1 MIARR
6 LCLLWLCAASAFA
19 FAAHAADGSAPA
31 RGNLP
36 ADPLNSPSW
45 KYMRERFLGSDPV
58 LFDARVQVDLPPAAE
73 DQAQVPVM
81 VRAPDLQDVETVLV
95 FADLNPLPKIL
106 QYTPL
111 QASSDIGFRFKV
123 EQSTPVRA
131 AMRTRDGVWHVGGAW
146 LRAAGGGCTAPSLG
160 TGQGLWQNRLGEVSA
175 RLWPRDTRS
184 ERLRFRVIHP
194 MDTGLAS
201 GIPAFHLDR
210 IDMLDEHGA
219 LLASLQTFEPV
230 SENPVISVDLRS
242 AGKLQL
248 QARDIQGNRFS
259 AQVAP

>member
-1 MIARR
+1 VITRR
-6 LCLLWLCAASAFA
+6 LCASLYLAA
-19 FAAHAADGSAPA
+19 FAATANAADSTTPA

-58 LFDARVQVDLPPAAE
+58 LFDTRVQVDLPPAAE

-81 VRAPDLQDVETVLV
+81 VRAPDLRDVEQVLV

-111 QASSDIGFRFKV
+111 HAASDIGFRFKV

-146 LRAAGGGCTAPSLG
+146 LRASGGGCTAPSLG

-175 RLWPRDTRS
+175 RLWPHDAAS

-194 MDTGLAS
+194 MDTGLAN

-210 IDMLDEHGA
+210 IDMRDQHGQ
-219 LLASLQTFEPV
+219 LLATLQTFEPV
-230 SENPVISVDLRS
+230 SENPVISVDLLG
-242 AGKLQL
+242 AGDVQL
-248 QARDIQGNRFS
+248 DARDIQGNQFS
-259 AQVAP
+259 ALVKK

>member
-1 MIARR
+1 MRR
-6 LCLLWLCAASAFA
+6 LCVLLWLAATSLAV
-19 FAAHAADGSAPA
+19 HAADCSAPA

-58 LFDARVQVDLPPAAE
+58 QFDARVQVDLPPAAE

-81 VRAPDLQDVETVLV
+81 VRAPDLPDVETVLV

-111 QASSDIGFRFKV
+111 QAASDIGFRFKV
-123 EQSTPVRA
+123 EQATPVRA

-146 LRAAGGGCTAPSLG
+146 LRASGGGCTAPSLG
-160 TGQGLWQNRLGEVSA
+160 TGQGLWQNRLGEISA
-175 RLWPRDTRS
+175 RLWLRDGDA
-184 ERLRFRVIHP
+184 ERLRFRMIHP
-194 MDTGLAS
+194 MDTGLAN
-201 GIPAFHLDR
+201 GIPAFYLDR
-210 IDMLDEHGA
+210 IEMRDERGT

-242 AGKLQL
+242 VGNVQL
-248 QARDIQGNRFS
+248 QARDIQGNQSS
-259 AQVAP
+259 ALVKR

>member
-1 MIARR
+1 MIAG
-6 LCLLWLCAASAFA
+6 LLGAVLLLASFGTAL
-19 FAAHAADGSAPA
+19 AADAPVA

-36 ADPLNSPSW
+36 PDPLNSPSW
-45 KYMRERFLGSDPV
+45 RYMRERFLGDAPMVFDP
-58 LFDARVQVDLPPAAE
+58 RVQVDMPAAAE

-81 VRAPDLQDVETVLV
+81 VRAPELAEVEQVLV

-111 QASSDIGFRFKV
+111 RAHSDIGFRFKV

-131 AMRTRDGVWHVGGAW
+131 AMRTRDGVWHLGGAW
-146 LRAAGGGCTAPSLG
+146 LRASGGGCTAPSLG
-160 TGQGLWQNRLGEVSA
+160 TGQGLWQNRLGEIAA
-175 RLWPRDTRS
+175 RLWPHDGRS

-194 MDTGLAS
+194 MDTGLAN

-210 IDMLDEHGA
+210 IDMRDQRGV

-230 SENPVISVDLRS
+230 SENPVISVDLLGVGQVQIS
-242 AGKLQL
+242 
-248 QARDIQGNRFS
+248 ARDIQGNEFS
-259 AQVAP
+259 AVVTP

>member
-1 MIARR
+1 MILQR
-6 LCLLWLCAASAFA
+6 LCAALCLMVLSSMAASAA
-19 FAAHAADGSAPA
+19 ESSVPA

-45 KYMRERFLGSDPV
+45 KYMRERFLGDDPV
-58 LFDARVQVDLPPAAE
+58 LFDTRVQVEMPAAAE

-81 VRAPDLQDVETVLV
+81 VRAAGIDDVERILV

-111 QASSDIGFRFKV
+111 RASPDIGFRFKV

-131 AMRTRDGVWHVGGAW
+131 ALRTRDGVWHVGGAW
-146 LRAAGGGCTAPSLG
+146 LRASGGGCTAPSLG

-175 RLWPRDTRS
+175 RLWPRDAAS

-194 MDTGLAS
+194 MDTGLAN
-201 GIPAFHLDR
+201 GIPAFHLDEIELR
-210 IDMLDEHGA
+210 DAQGQ
-219 LLASLQTFEPV
+219 LLATLQTFEPV

-242 AGKLQL
+242 AGSVQL

-259 AQVAP
+259 AAVKP